1 MEKEDEKIQII
12 ILQTDYTEEE
22 ARTKL
27 REFGQDY
34 MKVIRFY
41 LGITEK
47 KAPPIKSV
55 NQEIYKQIRDR
66 LREVDTEIVKNK

>member
-1 MEKEDEKIQII
+1 MEKEEDRKIQII
-12 ILQTDYTEEE
+12 VLQTDYTEEE

-27 REFGQDY
+27 SEFEQDH
-34 MKVIRFY
+34 MKVIRSY

-66 LREVDTEIVKNK
+66 LREVDTKITQD